1 MVFVYIALIGI
12 AAGLVK
18 GLSGFG
24 SSLVTIPLLL
34 MVLGNERYDEIVT
47 ILITFNVILNL
58 LLVKEN
64 NAYKIGNL
72 KNFYPIVITGA
83 VFTIVGLLFLKNIDG
98 GTVEYIAAPLIFLA
112 ILVIIYNLYVP
123 NKIHLKPT
131 LPYQL
136 IVGILSG
143 LGNGVAS
150 IDGPPVVFYL
160 TSTGA
165 DKEKF
170 KGTLASH
177 FLVMGIIG
185 VISLVVLNMYSIDL
199 LINLGIMTVSTI
211 IGLLIGMQISKRLNE
226 KTFQIAVLVILVAL
240 DIKMIFF

>member
-1 MVFVYIALIGI
+1 MIYLYIALIGI

-34 MVLGNERYDEIVT
+34 MVLGEERYNEIVV

-64 NAYKIGNL
+64 KAYKIGNL
-72 KNFYPIVITGA
+72 KSFYPIVISGA
-83 VFTIVGLLFLKNIDG
+83 IFTVVGLLFLKNIEG
-98 GTVEYIAAPLIFLA
+98 GIVEYIAAPLILLA
-112 ILVIIYNLYVP
+112 ILVIIYNLYMP
-123 NKIHLKPT
+123 NKIHLKPNIF
-131 LPYQL
+131 YK
-136 IVGILSG
+136 IFVGILSG
-143 LGNGVAS
+143 LGNGIAS

-177 FLVMGIIG
+177 FLIMGLIG
-185 VISLVVLNMYSIDL
+185 VVSMAILNMYSLTI
-199 LINLGIMTVSTI
+199 LINLIIMTACTI
-211 IGLLIGMQISKRLNE
+211 IGLLTGMKISKSLNE
-226 KTFQIAVLVILVAL
+226 RTFQIIVLVILIVL
-240 DIKMIFF
+240 DIKMVFF

>member
-1 MVFVYIALIGI
+1 MIYVYIALVGI

-47 ILITFNVILNL
+47 ILISFNVILNI

-64 NAYKIGNL
+64 KAYKLSNL
-72 KNFYPIVITGA
+72 KNFYPIVVTGA
-83 VFTIVGLLFLKNIDG
+83 LFTVVGIFFLKNIDG
-98 GTVEYIAAPLIFLA
+98 SIVEYIAAPLIFLA
-112 ILVIIYNLYVP
+112 ILVIMYNLYVP
-123 NKIHLKPT
+123 NKIHLKPN
-131 LPYQL
+131 LPYKL
-136 IVGILSG
+136 IVGMLSG

-165 DKEKF
+165 NKKKF

-177 FLVMGIIG
+177 FLIMGVIG
-185 VISLVVLNMYSIDL
+185 VISLVALNMYSVDI
-199 LINLGIMTVSTI
+199 LINLLIMTVFTI
-211 IGLLIGMQISKRLNE
+211 LGLLVGMRISKALNE
-226 KTFQIAVLVILVAL
+226 KTFQVVVLVILIAL
-240 DIKMIFF
+240 DIKMVFF

>member
-1 MVFVYIALIGI
+1 MIYLYIALVGI

-34 MVLGNERYDEIVT
+34 MVLGEQRYDEIVV

-64 NAYKIGNL
+64 NAYKISNL
-72 KNFYPIVITGA
+72 KNFYPIVISGA
-83 VFTIVGLLFLKNIDG
+83 IFTVVGILFLKNIEG
-98 GTVEYIAAPLIFLA
+98 GIVEYIAAPLILLA

-123 NKIHLKPT
+123 NKIHLKPN
-131 LPYQL
+131 LFYK
-136 IVGILSG
+136 IVVGILSG
-143 LGNGVAS
+143 LGNGISS

-165 DKEKF
+165 NKEKF

-177 FLVMGIIG
+177 FLIMGIIG
-185 VISLVVLNMYSIDL
+185 VISLVILDMYSMDIL
-199 LINLGIMTVSTI
+199 VNLMIMTVATI
-211 IGLLIGMQISKRLNE
+211 VGLLIGMRISKTLNE
-226 KTFQIAVLVILVAL
+226 RTFQVVILIILIAL
-240 DIKMIFF
+240 DIKMMFF